1 MKPNRIL
8 IGLLILSLTVLGAC
22 AAPTPA
28 QPPAQTPVV
37 QTVVALQTV
46 VAVQTVVVQPTQPPA
61 ISSEDALTKAI
72 DLASKA
78 ASGQAAEFKG
88 TSGKTIGVVMPQ
100 FNNDGFLAMYI
111 GVLTEAIKQNVSVTT
126 LDAQLSV
133 EKQLSMIEDLISK
146 KVDAIVFVPV
156 DSDALSTGVKKAN
169 DANIPIVAMDRS
181 TTAGVVT
188 ALVESDNVAH
198 GAKAADLMLAA
209 LQAHGI
215 APENSKILELL
226 GDQATSAGVERHQGF
241 VDRAKALKL
250 NIVTALPTYWD
261 NAKANAAVMDAF
273 QSHPEINAIYS
284 ASGCAMYA
292 GIESALKSL
301 NKLYPA
307 SDPKHIVVVDV
318 DGCPISLDAIR
329 NGYLDADASQQILG
343 MGMTAAQSAIA
354 AADGKAPASATVLLP
369 PIAITKDNV
378 ADTNLWANVI
388 QAAKG
393 Q

>member
-1 MKPNRIL
+1 MKRNRIV
-8 IGLLILSLTVLGAC
+8 IGLLILGLTLLGAC
-22 AAPTPA
+22 AAPA
-28 QPPAQTPVV
+28 QPPTQTPVV
-37 QTVVALQTV
+37 QTVVARETV
-46 VAVQTVVVQPTQPPA
+46 VSVQTVVVKPTQPTI
-61 ISSEDALTKAI
+61 ISDSDALSKAI

-78 ASGQAAEFKG
+78 ASGKAAEFQG
-88 TSGKTIGVVMPQ
+88 TSGKTIGIVMPQ

-111 GVLTEAIKQNVSVTT
+111 GVLTEAIKQNASITT

-181 TTAGVVT
+181 TTSGTVT

-215 APENSKILELL
+215 TPENSKILELL

-241 VDRAKALKL
+241 IDRAKALKL

-301 NKLYPA
+301 NKLYPG
-307 SDPKHIVVVDV
+307 SDSKHIVVVDV
-318 DGCPISLDAIR
+318 DGCPISLDGIR
-329 NGYLDADASQQILG
+329 NGYLDADASQQILV

-354 AADGKAPASATVLLP
+354 AAAGKAPASATVLLP
-369 PIAITKDNV
+369 PIAITKENV
-378 ADTNLWANVI
+378 DDPNLWANVI
-388 QAAKG
+388 TVAKSK
-393 Q
+393 